1 MNEKTVRESQ
11 NRFYPIVKITGTDEG
26 NSEKKNA
33 TVHPYSGQ
41 VHVGRL
47 YRYKRFIKGKKKKK
61 RKGKGRIYEFNVLN
75 LSEIEDTG
83 LFDRNLS

>member
-1 MNEKTVRESQ
+1 MRKPYVRESQ

-47 YRYKRFIKGKKKKK
+47 YRYKRFIKQKKKK
-61 RKGKGRIYEFNVLN
+61 RK
-75 LSEIEDTG
+75 
-83 LFDRNLS
+83 

>member
-1 MNEKTVRESQ
+1 MRKPYVRESQ

-47 YRYKRFIKGKKKKK
+47 YRYKRFIKRKKKKK
-61 RKGKGRIYEFNVLN
+61 KK
-75 LSEIEDTG
+75 
-83 LFDRNLS
+83 